1 MDRKTLENI
10 MEITSLFGYYNT
22 SGKFKEC
29 TLAVSYFDQL
39 KDVIESWAKEFE
51 EGFNEDTMDYIHEI
65 EAFTVKKFAEMGWLL
80 DEEKTKEKKTAVGSD
95 FVILTV
101 VSESKYGT
109 DLITSLHPDIKD
121 AEKEAERLKS
131 EYEKAF
137 DTTYFNYQ
145 LSVISTSE
153 LEAVME
159 RKALDDAPL
168 PLTVG
173 LLRGLAAGKNIP
185 ALETFLDGRPD
196 EQFLDLLNRDDYIAT
211 VLWSKEDIEA
221 ALEEKGYPVTKGNV
235 NAVINSGML
244 KALGDCT
251 DGDWEIIYQA
261 IDNCAS
267 GKTGGKK

>member
-65 EAFTVKKFAEMGWLL
+65 EVFTVKKFTEMGWLL
-80 DEEKTKEKKTAVGSD
+80 EETMEK
-95 FVILTV
+95 
-101 VSESKYGT
+101 SKSSNKG
-109 DLITSLHPDIKD
+109 
-121 AEKEAERLKS
+121 
-131 EYEKAF
+131 
-137 DTTYFNYQ
+137 
-145 LSVISTSE
+145 
-153 LEAVME
+153 
-159 RKALDDAPL
+159 PL
-168 PLTVG
+168 PLTAGTLRMLSEGKDVP
-173 LLRGLAAGKNIP
+173 LL
-185 ALETFLDGRPD
+185 ESFLKGRAD

-267 GKTGGKK
+267 GKTRR

>member
-39 KDVIESWAKEFE
+39 KDVIENWTKEFE

-65 EAFTVKKFAEMGWLL
+65 EVFTVKKFAEMGWLL
-80 DEEKTKEKKTAVGSD
+80 EETMEK
-95 FVILTV
+95 
-101 VSESKYGT
+101 SES
-109 DLITSLHPDIKD
+109 SNKD
-121 AEKEAERLKS
+121 
-131 EYEKAF
+131 
-137 DTTYFNYQ
+137 
-145 LSVISTSE
+145 
-153 LEAVME
+153 
-159 RKALDDAPL
+159 PL

-173 LLRGLAAGKNIP
+173 TLRMLSEGKNIP
-185 ALETFLDGRPD
+185 PLKTLLEGKPD
-196 EQFLDLLNRDDYIAT
+196 NQFLDLLNRDDYIAT
-211 VLWSKEDIEA
+211 KLWSKEDIEA
-221 ALEEKGYPVTKGNV
+221 ALEEKGYPVTEDNV

-244 KALGDCT
+244 KTLGDCT

-267 GKTGGKK
+267 GKTRR